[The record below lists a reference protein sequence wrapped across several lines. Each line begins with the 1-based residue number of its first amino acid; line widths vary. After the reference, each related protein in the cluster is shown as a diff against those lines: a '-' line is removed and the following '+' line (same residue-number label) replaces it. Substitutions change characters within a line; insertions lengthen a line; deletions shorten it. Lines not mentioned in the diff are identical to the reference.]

1 MKFTDTTVDY
11 VRQLR
16 PYAIRTST
24 GTHDIFVNQI
34 FQDSCSQDFITSL
47 EDYSRATYNE
57 DLHYLNFFKF
67 VRPRSSD
74 LRFSQKVAFS
84 THIATAKQHVLQKLD
99 FLRNVKAI
107 PHNQLDLVEYVSSS
121 AAGYGY
127 IGKKKDNYL
136 LARRNA
142 TRALHGFAKYKTNY
156 RFVPDKAFARSHLT
170 SIAMLH
176 LKYDTYG
183 VEPFTTCLSKAF
195 SVNRSLKPLCTPA
208 HASRHPRPQSI
219 NHNLVLFRFL
229 KFRL

>member
-1 MKFTDTTVDY
+1 M
-11 VRQLR
+11 
-16 PYAIRTST
+16 
-24 GTHDIFVNQI
+24 NQI

-47 EDYSRATYNE
+47 EDYSQATYNE

-99 FLRNVKAI
+99 FLRYVKAI

-142 TRALHGFAKYKTNY
+142 THALHGFAKYKTNY

-170 SIAMLH
+170 SIATPKIRHVWGRAFHNVLIESLLGQPIVKALMH
-176 LKYDTYG
+176 TG
-183 VEPFTTCLSKAF
+183 TCLTTS
-195 SVNRSLKPLCTPA
+195 TP
-208 HASRHPRPQSI
+208 SI
-219 NHNLVLFRFL
+219 DQLQPGIV
-229 KFRL
+229 